1 MEAKSQ
7 NNKSKYFIE
16 SLTEKIFLISAS
28 VAVISLLLIIG
39 FVFYKGL
46 RPFIIEGYSF
56 WDFIFGTQ
64 WIPSANKYGILPMI
78 VASLGATIGA
88 LLIGVPVGILTS
100 IFIAEIA
107 PKKIAKIMSG
117 AVELL
122 AGIPSVLYGV
132 FGLAIIVPTIQEVF
146 NLPKGQSLLA
156 VIIVLAIMM
165 LPTVITVSETAIRAV
180 PHAYKEGSLALGASK
195 TETIFKVIVPAAKS
209 GIMTGVVLGIGRA
222 IGETMAVI
230 LVAGNTPVIPSS
242 IMDSVRPLTTNIA
255 LEMGYAFGTHQEML
269 FATGVVLF
277 TFILILNL
285 VLVPINRIGIYGAI
299 ISSIISD
306 IFIFAICFITLK
318 KQITTKLY
326 VSKYIVKPTIAGVF
340 MSITSYIMYNN
351 IINKIQNNII
361 VLFVSIFSGMM
372 VYFILI
378 IALKILTEEEIYML
392 PYGQKLFRTF
402 KSKKQQMQVKST
414 HTELPKHGNLRGKRV
429 CKKIKI
435 KKEGF

>member
-46 RPFIIEGYSF
+46 RPFIVEGYSF

-88 LLIGVPVGILTS
+88 LLIGIPVGILTS

-107 PKKIAKIMSG
+107 PKKIAKVMSG

-132 FGLAIIVPTIQEVF
+132 FGLAIIVPTLQDVF

-180 PHAYKEGSLALGASK
+180 PNAYKEGSLALGASK

-242 IMDSVRPLTTNIA
+242 IMDSVRLLTTNIA

-285 VLVPINRIGIYGAI
+285 VL
-299 ISSIISD
+299 S
-306 IFIFAICFITLK
+306 
-318 KQITTKLY
+318 KL
-326 VSKYIVKPTIAGVF
+326 S
-340 MSITSYIMYNN
+340 
-351 IINKIQNNII
+351 NK
-361 VLFVSIFSGMM
+361 G
-372 VYFILI
+372 
-378 IALKILTEEEIYML
+378 
-392 PYGQKLFRTF
+392 
-402 KSKKQQMQVKST
+402 
-414 HTELPKHGNLRGKRV
+414 GK
-429 CKKIKI
+429 
-435 KKEGF
+435 

>member
-1 MEAKSQ
+1 
-7 NNKSKYFIE
+7 
-16 SLTEKIFLISAS
+16 
-28 VAVISLLLIIG
+28 
-39 FVFYKGL
+39 
-46 RPFIIEGYSF
+46 
-56 WDFIFGTQ
+56 
-64 WIPSANKYGILPMI
+64 MI

-180 PHAYKEGSLALGASK
+180 PNAYKEGSLALGASK
-195 TETIFKVIVPAAKS
+195 TETIFKVIVPTAKS

-285 VLVPINRIGIYGAI
+285 VL
-299 ISSIISD
+299 S
-306 IFIFAICFITLK
+306 
-318 KQITTKLY
+318 KL
-326 VSKYIVKPTIAGVF
+326 S
-340 MSITSYIMYNN
+340 
-351 IINKIQNNII
+351 NK
-361 VLFVSIFSGMM
+361 G
-372 VYFILI
+372 
-378 IALKILTEEEIYML
+378 
-392 PYGQKLFRTF
+392 
-402 KSKKQQMQVKST
+402 
-414 HTELPKHGNLRGKRV
+414 GK
-429 CKKIKI
+429 
-435 KKEGF
+435 

>member
-1 MEAKSQ
+1 MKAKSQ

-180 PHAYKEGSLALGASK
+180 PNAYKEGSLALGASK

-285 VLVPINRIGIYGAI
+285 VL
-299 ISSIISD
+299 S
-306 IFIFAICFITLK
+306 
-318 KQITTKLY
+318 KL
-326 VSKYIVKPTIAGVF
+326 S
-340 MSITSYIMYNN
+340 
-351 IINKIQNNII
+351 NK
-361 VLFVSIFSGMM
+361 G
-372 VYFILI
+372 
-378 IALKILTEEEIYML
+378 
-392 PYGQKLFRTF
+392 
-402 KSKKQQMQVKST
+402 
-414 HTELPKHGNLRGKRV
+414 GK
-429 CKKIKI
+429 
-435 KKEGF
+435 

>member
-46 RPFIIEGYSF
+46 RPFIVEGYSF

-100 IFIAEIA
+100 IFIVEIA
-107 PKKIAKIMSG
+107 PKRISKIMSG

-132 FGLAIIVPTIQEVF
+132 FGLAIIVPTIQDVF

-180 PHAYKEGSLALGASK
+180 PNAYKEGSLALGASK

-285 VLVPINRIGIYGAI
+285 IL
-299 ISSIISD
+299 S
-306 IFIFAICFITLK
+306 
-318 KQITTKLY
+318 KL
-326 VSKYIVKPTIAGVF
+326 S
-340 MSITSYIMYNN
+340 
-351 IINKIQNNII
+351 NK
-361 VLFVSIFSGMM
+361 G
-372 VYFILI
+372 
-378 IALKILTEEEIYML
+378 
-392 PYGQKLFRTF
+392 
-402 KSKKQQMQVKST
+402 
-414 HTELPKHGNLRGKRV
+414 GK
-429 CKKIKI
+429 
-435 KKEGF
+435 

>member
-132 FGLAIIVPTIQEVF
+132 FGLAIIVPTIQDVF

-180 PHAYKEGSLALGASK
+180 PNAYKEGSLALGASK

-269 FATGVVLF
+269 LATGVVLF

-285 VLVPINRIGIYGAI
+285 VL
-299 ISSIISD
+299 S
-306 IFIFAICFITLK
+306 
-318 KQITTKLY
+318 KL
-326 VSKYIVKPTIAGVF
+326 S
-340 MSITSYIMYNN
+340 
-351 IINKIQNNII
+351 NK
-361 VLFVSIFSGMM
+361 G
-372 VYFILI
+372 
-378 IALKILTEEEIYML
+378 
-392 PYGQKLFRTF
+392 
-402 KSKKQQMQVKST
+402 
-414 HTELPKHGNLRGKRV
+414 GK
-429 CKKIKI
+429 
-435 KKEGF
+435 

>member
-46 RPFIIEGYSF
+46 RPFIVEGYSF

-132 FGLAIIVPTIQEVF
+132 FGLAIIVPTIQDVF

-180 PHAYKEGSLALGASK
+180 PNAYKEGSLALGASK

-277 TFILILNL
+277 TFILILIL
-285 VLVPINRIGIYGAI
+285 VL
-299 ISSIISD
+299 S
-306 IFIFAICFITLK
+306 
-318 KQITTKLY
+318 KL
-326 VSKYIVKPTIAGVF
+326 S
-340 MSITSYIMYNN
+340 
-351 IINKIQNNII
+351 NK
-361 VLFVSIFSGMM
+361 G
-372 VYFILI
+372 
-378 IALKILTEEEIYML
+378 
-392 PYGQKLFRTF
+392 
-402 KSKKQQMQVKST
+402 
-414 HTELPKHGNLRGKRV
+414 GK
-429 CKKIKI
+429 
-435 KKEGF
+435 

>member
-7 NNKSKYFIE
+7 NNKRKYFIE

-180 PHAYKEGSLALGASK
+180 PNAYKEGSLALGASK

-285 VLVPINRIGIYGAI
+285 VL
-299 ISSIISD
+299 S
-306 IFIFAICFITLK
+306 
-318 KQITTKLY
+318 KL
-326 VSKYIVKPTIAGVF
+326 S
-340 MSITSYIMYNN
+340 
-351 IINKIQNNII
+351 NK
-361 VLFVSIFSGMM
+361 G
-372 VYFILI
+372 
-378 IALKILTEEEIYML
+378 
-392 PYGQKLFRTF
+392 
-402 KSKKQQMQVKST
+402 
-414 HTELPKHGNLRGKRV
+414 GK
-429 CKKIKI
+429 
-435 KKEGF
+435 

>member
-46 RPFIIEGYSF
+46 RPFIVEGYSF

-107 PKKIAKIMSG
+107 PKRISKIMSG

-132 FGLAIIVPTIQEVF
+132 FGLAIIVPTIQDVF

-180 PHAYKEGSLALGASK
+180 PNAYKEGSLALGASK

-242 IMDSVRPLTTNIA
+242 IMDSARPLTTNIA

-285 VLVPINRIGIYGAI
+285 VL
-299 ISSIISD
+299 S
-306 IFIFAICFITLK
+306 
-318 KQITTKLY
+318 KL
-326 VSKYIVKPTIAGVF
+326 S
-340 MSITSYIMYNN
+340 
-351 IINKIQNNII
+351 NK
-361 VLFVSIFSGMM
+361 G
-372 VYFILI
+372 
-378 IALKILTEEEIYML
+378 
-392 PYGQKLFRTF
+392 
-402 KSKKQQMQVKST
+402 
-414 HTELPKHGNLRGKRV
+414 GK
-429 CKKIKI
+429 
-435 KKEGF
+435 